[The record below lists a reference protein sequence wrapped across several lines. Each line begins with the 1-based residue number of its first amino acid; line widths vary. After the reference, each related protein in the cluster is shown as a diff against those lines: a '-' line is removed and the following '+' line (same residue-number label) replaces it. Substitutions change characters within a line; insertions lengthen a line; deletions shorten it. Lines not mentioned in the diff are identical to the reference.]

1 MARIVAKPRPKD
13 WARGRKKPK
22 WWSETLEQD
31 FEPVQLNRKPPSE
44 IEVRWGHMKTQ
55 YARTFAEYLT
65 YRVREGLSDSF
76 AQATLDAA
84 LQLFQ
89 HAKEEDVH
97 EMIASLPEELQGPFR
112 DAWRGSVAVA
122 ATHSEMVL

>member
-1 MARIVAKPRPKD
+1 MCIRDRN
-13 WARGRKKPK
+13 
-22 WWSETLEQD
+22 ETLDQQ

-65 YRVREGLSDSF
+65 YRVSEGLSDSF
-76 AQATLDAA
+76 AQATLDAS

-89 HAKEEDVH
+89 HAKEEDIH
-97 EMIASLPEELQGPFR
+97 EMVQSLPEAARGPFL
-112 DAWRGSVAVA
+112 DAWRGSVALA
-122 ATHSEMVL
+122 ASHSEMVL